1 MTLTNSRTTLAQ
13 KLVQVVHPA
22 MGNTSAIGIVGMAHP
37 AIIPA
42 GRGLSMLDPE
52 NLDDLETVEALLFTE
67 AELEECIG
75 GNLARMDHGYP
86 VDKTCL
92 ATTKRGRR
100 CLHPPLV
107 GRLFC
112 ALHATPENSLS
123 CLADVAKQLHR
134 HPRPVH
140 PGAWEL
146 QALP

>member
-13 KLVQVVHPA
+13 KLVRVVRPA
-22 MGNTSAIGIVGMAHP
+22 MGNTSAIGIVGMAHS
-37 AIIPA
+37 AFVPA
-42 GRGLSMLDPE
+42 GRGLYMLDPE

-75 GNLARMDHGYP
+75 GNMARMDHGYP

-107 GRLFC
+107 GRPFC
-112 ALHATPENSLS
+112 VLHGGQVDERQMRQTS
-123 CLADVAKQLHR
+123 
-134 HPRPVH
+134 
-140 PGAWEL
+140 
-146 QALP
+146 

>member
-13 KLVQVVHPA
+13 KLVQVVRPA
-22 MGNTSAIGIVGMAHP
+22 MGNISAIGIVGMAHP

-42 GRGLSMLDPE
+42 GRGLYMLDPE

-75 GNLARMDHGYP
+75 GNMARMDRWYP
-86 VDKTCL
+86 VDQTCL

-107 GRLFC
+107 GRPSC
-112 ALHATPENSLS
+112 ALHGRQTS
-123 CLADVAKQLHR
+123 
-134 HPRPVH
+134 
-140 PGAWEL
+140 
-146 QALP
+146 